1 LLLPLGKNWGMKS
14 SPRLLTVLVPFLFLG
29 STFAAKPPAEERRL
43 PDMNLIPT
51 RVLQRSISP
60 KFYKSL
66 LISPVQG
73 WVVVRGNLIGTHLS
87 GMKVVR
93 SEPNDLNNHL
103 ALQRAKEVEIAGNF
117 SLDHPNAGS
126 PVLVHLLLYKT
137 ADGTLALSFAH
148 LDGPGGDQEQYW
160 GCARLAVLKRDGKWT
175 EIMGPE
181 GLQGKGW
188 AVRSSG
194 LRSNMEATLKME
206 NLPGPK

>member
-1 LLLPLGKNWGMKS
+1 MKCAR
-14 SPRLLTVLVPFLFLG
+14 RLLAVLIPVLFVG
-29 STFAAKPPAEERRL
+29 SSFAAKPIEDRRL
-43 PDMNLIPT
+43 PDLNIIPT

-66 LISPVQG
+66 LISPVKG
-73 WVVVRGNLIGTHLS
+73 WVIVRANLSGTRLS
-87 GMKVVR
+87 GMRVVR
-93 SEPNDLNNHL
+93 AEPNDRNNHL
-103 ALQRAKEVEIAGNF
+103 ALERASEIEIAGNY

-126 PVLVHLLLYKT
+126 SVLVHLLLYKT

-148 LDGPGGDQEQYW
+148 MDGAGGDQEQYY
-160 GCARLAVLKRDGKWT
+160 GCARLAVLKSDGKWT

-188 AVRSSG
+188 AVRGSG

-206 NLPGPK
+206 NLAQGR

>member
-1 LLLPLGKNWGMKS
+1 MKCAR
-14 SPRLLTVLVPFLFLG
+14 RLLTVLIPVLFVG
-29 STFAAKPPAEERRL
+29 SSFAAKPIEDRKL
-43 PDMNLIPT
+43 PDLNIIPT

-66 LISPVQG
+66 LISPVKG
-73 WVVVRGNLIGTHLS
+73 WVIVRANLSGTHLS
-87 GMKVVR
+87 GMRVVR
-93 SEPNDLNNHL
+93 AEPNNVNNHL
-103 ALQRAKEVEIAGNF
+103 ALERAREIEIAGNY

-126 PVLVHLLLYKT
+126 SVLVHLLLYKT

-148 LDGPGGDQEQYW
+148 MDGAGGDQEQYY
-160 GCARLAVLKRDGKWT
+160 GCARLAVLKSDGKWT

-188 AVRSSG
+188 AVRGSG

-206 NLPGPK
+206 NLAQGR